1 MAWNKNS
8 LFVTETISTY
18 NGCICWIEI
27 HPQSSRLW
35 KMEVSWN
42 GKKMPPNR
50 PFQERSFHENHP
62 FFWIPPWWKQRHLW
76 FWLLQRWV
84 RHRHHHGE
92 KFAAAS
98 ATSFSSERPEML
110 RLLPGNK
117 SEVNPIIKCY
127 NWFKIE
133 YSPEKR
139 KKTIWIE
146 QKHIGMIYWIYILL
160 LRCFL
165 FQRIGC
171 ASRFPKLFLSVSWPN
186 FSSPSHE
193 KVHVLLVKITSGWW
207 F

>member
-1 MAWNKNS
+1 M
-8 LFVTETISTY
+8 V
-18 NGCICWIEI
+18 
-27 HPQSSRLW
+27 
-35 KMEVSWN
+35 
-42 GKKMPPNR
+42 
-50 PFQERSFHENHP
+50 
-62 FFWIPPWWKQRHLW
+62 
-76 FWLLQRWV
+76 
-84 RHRHHHGE
+84 
-92 KFAAAS
+92 AS
-98 ATSFSSERPEML
+98 AELKSILNHQDFEKWRFPEMGKRCPQIVHFKKGASMKTIHFFGYHHDGNSGTCGFGCSKGECGTGITMARNLPPRVPRVFSSERPEML

-186 FSSPSHE
+186 FSSP
-193 KVHVLLVKITSGWW
+193 
-207 F
+207 